1 MNASS
6 SDSPVTAS
14 APILNG
20 NGLPSPY
27 PSEASPWKVKQSP
40 KDLFPAAEEAIEG
53 EVAKG
58 LVGMGIPDLKVISA
72 PGALALYSR
81 DQADVPDMLR
91 STLFDSFPEAVAQP
105 FSVEAVA
112 AVMRF
117 AAARKIPVVVRGA
130 GSSPFGGSM
139 PVKGGIVLD
148 MNAMDHVLEFD
159 EVSRTVKV
167 QAGMRWADL
176 DWFLEKYGL
185 SARSSP
191 SSRFST
197 VGGWVATGGI
207 GIASVSGGH
216 LNRSVKALEV
226 VTSDGEV
233 KRLAPSDPQF
243 KALFGSEG
251 RLAVIASVTLEV
263 RKKASAPAPRLV
275 FFNDHGT
282 ALAYAMSL
290 ASSKNRPMDLT
301 YYSPAKFVAFN
312 QLLGKEHFPVAH
324 GVLATYER
332 KEDLVRA
339 SEDQAPIMLR
349 ASQTYLAHLL
359 WNERFF
365 PMKFRKLGPGLMGAE
380 VLAPKAQLPAI
391 VAKAQEVCQQ
401 HQLEPMIEIHFLEG
415 GDGMLLCY
423 YITDQA
429 RQLKYTMDSFR
440 GLLITSALLDAG
452 ARPYSFGVWNNAF
465 SDHAEA
471 GEMDGLAAAKQELDP
486 QGIMNRGKYPRLSG
500 RMGGIP
506 AALFSP
512 GVLGSAL
519 KLVNRLGPL
528 SATAVKAVSSSKAF
542 DRNESDVLLTTADQ
556 CAMCGACV
564 GVCPAYL
571 ATKDERVTA
580 RGKLLTARS
589 LANGAEI
596 TQEHAHR
603 TFLCMR
609 CKACEQVCQSK
620 LHLIEVYDELEKR
633 LEALHGKDEE
643 EIKRFVEQTE
653 HSNAYNALVE
663 RGFVLGSASQ
673 RVAGGS

>member
-1 MNASS
+1 
-6 SDSPVTAS
+6 
-14 APILNG
+14 
-20 NGLPSPY
+20 
-27 PSEASPWKVKQSP
+27 
-40 KDLFPAAEEAIEG
+40 
-53 EVAKG
+53 
-58 LVGMGIPDLKVISA
+58 MGIPDLKVISA

-81 DQADVPDMLR
+81 DQADVPDVLR

-112 AVMRF
+112 AVMKF
-117 AAARKIPVVVRGA
+117 AAARNIPAVVRGA

-176 DWFLEKYGL
+176 DWFLEKHEL
-185 SARSSP
+185 SVRSSP

-207 GIASVSGGH
+207 GISSVSGGH
-216 LNRSVKALEV
+216 LSRSVKALEV

-233 KRLAPSDPQF
+233 KRLAPSDPKF

-263 RKKASAPAPRLV
+263 RKRANAPAPRLV
-275 FFNDHGT
+275 FFNDHAT

-324 GVLATYER
+324 GVLATYEK

-339 SEDQAPIMLR
+339 SEEQAPIMLR
-349 ASQTYLAHLL
+349 ASQTYLAYLL

-365 PMKFRKLGPGLMGAE
+365 PMNFRKLGPGLMGAE
-380 VLAPKAQLPAI
+380 VLAPKAQLSAI

-429 RQLKYTMDSFR
+429 RQLKYAMDSFR

-471 GEMDGLAAAKQELDP
+471 EEMDGLAAAKQELDP

-506 AALFSP
+506 AAFFSP

-542 DRNESDVLLTTADQ
+542 DRNENDVLLTTADQ

-589 LANGAEI
+589 LANGGEV
-596 TQEHAHR
+596 TKEHAHR

-609 CKACEQVCQSK
+609 CRACEQVCQSK

-633 LEALHGKDEE
+633 LEAVHGKDGE

-653 HSNAYNALVE
+653 HSVAYNALVE
-663 RGFVLGSASQ
+663 RGLVLGSASKT
-673 RVAGGS
+673 VAGGS